1 MLLNP
6 DATIASSNFANSNG
20 SVTNLNQEEIIN
32 PETSRR
38 YANIDKNSSSKIDIN
53 LSSGQD

>member
-6 DATIASSNFANSNG
+6 DATITSSNFANTTG
-20 SVTNLNQEEIIN
+20 SIASLNQEEIIN
-32 PETSRR
+32 PETSKRF
-38 YANIDKNSSSKIDIN
+38 ANIDKNSSSKIDIN